1 MKAVIL
7 SAFGAPDTLEIREVP
22 TPSPAAGEVLVQV
35 RAAGICHHDVLH
47 RAGKLPGARTGVVL
61 GHETAGEVVA
71 VGDGVIT
78 HRVGD
83 PVVIYQR
90 QFCGLCRNCLRGRQD
105 MCRALG
111 LPAVDT
117 VGGYAEYV
125 CVPAPMAI
133 PVPRGLPWEAAALS
147 CCPIGTSLRAL
158 RTLAG
163 TSPGD
168 TVLITG
174 ASGGLGMHQIQI
186 VRALGARSIAV
197 TSSPAKAA
205 HLKSLGADEVI
216 VSPDLKFSAQAW
228 QLTGKQG
235 VDIAIDNLGLSL
247 PETLRSMAQGGTVV
261 VLGNIDGQAVDVLPG
276 LLIGRRIRVMGSGSG
291 TLEDIRQALAML
303 ACGQI
308 RPVISA
314 TLPFDEIRRAHELL
328 DTKAVEGRVIMQGWL

>member
-7 SAFGAPDTLEIREVP
+7 SSFGSPDALEIREVP

-35 RAAGICHHDVLH
+35 KAAGICHHDILH
-47 RAGKLPGARTGVVL
+47 RAGKLPGAKAGVVL

-71 VGDGVIT
+71 VGTGVIT

-90 QFCGLCRNCLRGRQD
+90 QFCGMCRNCLRGRQD

-133 PVPRGLPWEAAALS
+133 QVPRGLPWQAAALS

-163 TSPGD
+163 TNPGD

-174 ASGGLGMHQIQI
+174 ASGGLGIHQIQI

-197 TSSPAKAA
+197 TSSPAKAE

-228 QLTGKQG
+228 QLTNKQG
-235 VDIAIDNLGLSL
+235 VDVAIDNLGMTL
-247 PETLRSMAQGGTVV
+247 PETLRAMAQGGSVV
-261 VLGNIDGQAVDVLPG
+261 VLGNIDGKPVDVLPG
-276 LLIGRRIRVMGSGSG
+276 LLIGRRIRVMGSGSA
-291 TLEDIRQALAML
+291 TLEDIRHALSML
-303 ACGQI
+303 ASGQI
-308 RPVISA
+308 RPIISA
-314 TLPFDEIRRAHELL
+314 ELPFTEIRTAHAML
-328 DTKAVEGRVIMQGWL
+328 DDKSVEGRVVMQGWT

>member
-1 MKAVIL
+1 MKAVLL
-7 SAFGAPDTLEIREVP
+7 SAFGGPDSLEIRDVP
-22 TPSPAAGEVLVQV
+22 TPTPKAGEVLVRVQ
-35 RAAGICHHDVLH
+35 AAGICHHDILH
-47 RAGKLPGARTGVVL
+47 RAGKLPGAKTGVVL

-71 VGDGVIT
+71 VGEGVIT
-78 HRVGD
+78 HAVGD

-90 QFCGLCRNCLRGRQD
+90 QFCGMCRNCLRGRQD

-197 TSSPAKAA
+197 TSSPSKAG
-205 HLKSLGADEVI
+205 HLRELGADEVI
-216 VSPDLKFSAQAW
+216 VSPDLKFSAEAW
-228 QLTGKQG
+228 HLTSKQG
-235 VDIAIDNLGLSL
+235 VDVAVDNLGMTL
-247 PETLRSMAQGGTVV
+247 PETLRAMAQGGTVV
-261 VLGNIDGQAVDVLPG
+261 VLGNIDGHPVDVLPG

-303 ACGQI
+303 VAGQI
-308 RPVISA
+308 RPIVSA
-314 TLPFDEIRRAHELL
+314 KLPFSEIRRAHELL
-328 DTKAVEGRVIMQGWL
+328 DTKGVEGRVVMQGWS

>member
-1 MKAVIL
+1 MKAVLL
-7 SAFGAPDTLEIREVP
+7 SAFGGPDSLEIRDVP
-22 TPSPAAGEVLVQV
+22 TPTPKAGEVLVRVQ
-35 RAAGICHHDVLH
+35 AAGICHHDILH
-47 RAGKLPGARTGVVL
+47 RAGKLPGAKTGVVL

-71 VGDGVIT
+71 VGEGVIT
-78 HRVGD
+78 HAVGD

-90 QFCGLCRNCLRGRQD
+90 QFCGMCRNCLRGRQD

-186 VRALGARSIAV
+186 VRALGDPLPSRLAPPRQATSGNLV
-197 TSSPAKAA
+197 PTKSSYPPTSSSAPK
-205 HLKSLGADEVI
+205 LGA
-216 VSPDLKFSAQAW
+216 SPASKAW
-228 QLTGKQG
+228 TSQSTTW
-235 VDIAIDNLGLSL
+235 A
-247 PETLRSMAQGGTVV
+247 
-261 VLGNIDGQAVDVLPG
+261 
-276 LLIGRRIRVMGSGSG
+276 
-291 TLEDIRQALAML
+291 
-303 ACGQI
+303 
-308 RPVISA
+308 
-314 TLPFDEIRRAHELL
+314 
-328 DTKAVEGRVIMQGWL
+328 